1 MTPTGSPTTDWT
13 DVLRKSFGLSF
24 WLFGL
29 AAVLLGVICF
39 YVNGAEVF
47 FAAVEEDKELLASV
61 VPRVL
66 AAQIA
71 AGFIWVLIPRERLTA
86 MLDGSSGKRGLL
98 VAAAAGII
106 TPGGPASAFPFLA
119 LIAAAGADRG
129 VLVSYITA
137 WALLGVQ
144 RMIVWDVPFMGFEFS
159 LFRYLISLPL
169 PIIAGLIAR
178 QIAGRFADKGKAA

>member
-1 MTPTGSPTTDWT
+1 MPEDAPSSGWPGI
-13 DVLRKSFGLSF
+13 VRESFGLSF
-24 WLFGL
+24 WLFVL
-29 AAVLLGVICF
+29 AAAALGALCYVVAGGDAFFLAAEKNYDLLG
-39 YVNGAEVF
+39 
-47 FAAVEEDKELLASV
+47 SV

-66 AAQIA
+66 AAQFA
-71 AGFIWVLIPRERLTA
+71 AGFIWVLVPRDRLSA
-86 MLDGSSGKRGLL
+86 MLDGSSGRRGLII
-98 VAAAAGII
+98 ATAAGII

-137 WALLGVQ
+137 WSLLGVQ

-159 LFRYLISLPL
+159 LFRYLISIPL

-178 QIAGRFADKGKAA
+178 RIHWGITKREPIA